1 MRRVRQ
7 SFLTVRSSTHA
18 SVFIALACGLFV
30 AAAATPGAPFETEPD
45 DTPGC
50 NGEAQ
55 KRAAPGPLGYSGR
68 HDGGDPRCEGLYQR
82 DVAADNLPEVA
93 PMSLV
98 LRARPFTPSDKTVIA
113 LAWPHVRAP
122 VSLCARH
129 TVDSILY
136 RMDTQK
142 QVGDTPDQP
151 AAACD
156 EFKWHTGVLEQVG
169 KQYAGFDLTNLRV
182 LAQVNVPLSGEIA
195 SQFPEAMR
203 GKPLLLPLL
212 VNAPDA
218 VPAGDEKDEAKSV
231 RLALSFHTNRE
242 LRDVKLR
249 CTPLDPKAGQPIERK
264 FPTVPRGVF
273 AVRNLDLPPS
283 GDYWMV
289 ELTFQFHLDD
299 QWEQD
304 RTLFYLMAP
313 SVECAAWAA
322 IAK

>member
-1 MRRVRQ
+1 MRRVRNQ
-7 SFLTVRSSTHA
+7 HVRAYAAFSA
-18 SVFIALACGLFV
+18 SLAFIACALG
-30 AAAATPGAPFETEPD
+30 ATPLD

-50 NGEAQ
+50 NGDVRQ
-55 KRAAPGPLGYSGR
+55 RAAPGPLGYSDR

-98 LRARPFTPSDKTVIA
+98 LRARPFTPSDNTVIA

-151 AAACD
+151 IAACD

-169 KQYAGFDLTNLRV
+169 KQYAGFDLANLRV
-182 LAQVNVPLSGEIA
+182 LAQVNVPLTGEIA

-218 VPAGDEKDEAKSV
+218 VPAEGGTDESKTV
-231 RLALSFHTNRE
+231 RLALAFHTNRE

-249 CTPLDPKAGQPIERK
+249 CTPLNPKDGEAVIRE

-273 AVRNLDLPPS
+273 AVRNLDLPS
-283 GDYWMV
+283 TGDYWMV
-289 ELTFQFHLDD
+289 ELTFQFHHDD

-304 RTLFYLMAP
+304 RTLFYLMTP
-313 SVECAAWAA
+313 SSACARWAESS
-322 IAK
+322 K